1 MYSMV
6 DEPDVRGGL
15 RSLTTHSLDS
25 RDSGVVLMYTTTMK
39 RDVEYSIVIPT
50 LNEEGIIG
58 EVLDRIPPRIM
69 KKGEVIVADA
79 STDRTA
85 AVARGRGAQVVR
97 SKKSGKGYQLKMGV
111 QHARGRVLIMMDG
124 DGEHPPEYIPR
135 LIKKLDQGFDVVV
148 GTRTRGSTRSNVV
161 IRAIYYLYL
170 PIIRSLFK
178 GAGVSFQG
186 TPLSGFRCMDRATWD
201 SISPHDDEFLL
212 ETQMNV
218 NMGEKSL
225 RIGEVHIPFVERHD
239 GITQSRVF
247 RHGQIRRIVG
257 FIISY
262 ILNVRV
268 KEGVTRKYRGFK
280 KELCKPARLCIV
292 QFLNRI
298 SGGRT

>member
-1 MYSMV
+1 
-6 DEPDVRGGL
+6 
-15 RSLTTHSLDS
+15 
-25 RDSGVVLMYTTTMK
+25 MK
-39 RDVEYSIVIPT
+39 REVQYSIVIPT
-50 LNEEGIIG
+50 LNEEAIIG
-58 EVLDRIPPRIM
+58 EVLDRIPHCIM
-69 KKGEVIVADA
+69 KKGEVIVVDA

-85 AVARGRGAQVVR
+85 TIARSRGALVVR
-97 SKKSGKGYQLKMGV
+97 SDKSGKGYQLKKGV

-135 LIKKLDQGFDVVV
+135 LIKKLNQGFDVVV
-148 GTRTRGSTRSNVV
+148 GTRTRGSARSNVV
-161 IRAIYYLYL
+161 IRFIYFLYL
-170 PIIRSLFK
+170 PIIRGLFRS
-178 GAGVSFQG
+178 AGVSFQG
-186 TPLSGFRCMDRATWD
+186 TPLSGFRCMGRGVWD
-201 SISPHDDEFLL
+201 SISPQDDEFLL

-239 GITQSRVF
+239 GIVQSRVF
-247 RHGQIRRIVG
+247 RHGQIRRIIG

-268 KEGVTRKYRGFK
+268 KAGVTRKYRGFK
-280 KELCKPARLCIV
+280 RELFKPARLCIV